1 MIGTVWLNGFFQE
14 YFLWLWESFVW
25 STTIHYWQWKFY
37 LNTACGKWGNVFGSN
52 GKNKQIL
59 DLNKLFWF
67 ITIQK
72 FFVKNVGHY
81 LKDLNIVIILTL

>member
-14 YFLWLWESFVW
+14 YFPLIMGIICMIDYNSLLAMKILLKYGLCEMME
-25 STTIHYWQWKFY
+25 
-37 LNTACGKWGNVFGSN
+37 CFGSN

-59 DLNKLFWF
+59 DLNNLFWF